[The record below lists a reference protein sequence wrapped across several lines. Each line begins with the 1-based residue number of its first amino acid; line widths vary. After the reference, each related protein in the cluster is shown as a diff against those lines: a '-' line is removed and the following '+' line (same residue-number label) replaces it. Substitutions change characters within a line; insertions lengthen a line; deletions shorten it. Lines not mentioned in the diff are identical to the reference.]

1 MSGSNAYVRVR
12 PALLCPLAILGGR
25 VVGGGWVVGGGVLG
39 SWEGCCATGAG
50 GDAGADLSPVVII
63 KKYLSCCALVMM
75 RVVYTT
81 KNNKCGLEHSFRSH
95 YFAWLDLPAH
105 HRRWQALL

>member
-1 MSGSNAYVRVR
+1 MGS
-12 PALLCPLAILGGR
+12 
-25 VVGGGWVVGGGVLG
+25 WVVGDRFFGGAG
-39 SWEGCCATGAG
+39 EGCCATGAG
-50 GDAGADLSPVVII
+50 GDADADLSSVVII
-63 KKYLSCCALVMM
+63 KKYLSCCTLVVM

-105 HRRWQALL
+105 HRRWQVLL